1 MMDDSQGLDIPIIR
15 LRPLRDRK
23 VPKRAY
29 DKILASIKAIGLLEP
44 LIVYPDGEDYVI
56 LDGAQRYRALLELGV
71 EVVPCILGKR
81 RETFTSDRMVNQVS
95 PIQESRMIEKSLT
108 ELDEQTI
115 STTLGLVRINHRLK
129 KLLLQQ
135 LHPDVALAFDQGKLG
150 RMCAQE
156 LTYVKPQ
163 RQKDILTAMDGYK
176 DYSVAFARTMILK
189 TPPALR
195 DTRKRKHDPWDKTAQ
210 KKNDLLKQLSQ
221 AEEKH
226 DFYSRLYKQ
235 YTIDLLRLAIY
246 ARSLLTNNRIRAYLD
261 QHQSAIAA
269 RFEAVIAETKG

>member
-15 LRPLRDRK
+15 LRPLRERK
-23 VPKRAY
+23 IPKRAY
-29 DKILASIKAIGLLEP
+29 DKILTSIKKIGLLEP
-44 LIVYPDGEDYVI
+44 LVVYPEGDDYVI
-56 LDGAQRYRALLELGV
+56 LDGVARYRVLLELGV
-71 EVVPCILGKR
+71 EIVPCLVGKR

-95 PIQESRMIEKSLT
+95 PVQESRMIEKSLT

-115 STTLGLVRINHRLK
+115 ADTLGLAKIGHRMK

-135 LHPDVALAFDQGKLG
+135 LHPDVALAYDQGKIG

-156 LTYVKPQ
+156 LTCVKPQ
-163 RQKDILTAMDGYK
+163 RQRDILAAMDGYK
-176 DYSVAFARTMILK
+176 DYSVAFARTLILK

-210 KKNDLLKQLSQ
+210 KKADLLKQLTE
-221 AEEKH
+221 AEDKH

-246 ARSLLTNNRIRAYLD
+246 ARTLLSNLRIRAYLD
-261 QHQSAIAA
+261 EHQSAIMA

>member
-115 STTLGLVRINHRLK
+115 SSTLGLVRINHRLK

-163 RQKDILTAMDGYK
+163 LQKDVLTAMDGYK
-176 DYSVAFARTMILK
+176 DYSVAFARTMNLK

>member
-1 MMDDSQGLDIPIIR
+1 MMDESQGLDIPIIR
-15 LRPLRDRK
+15 LRPLRERK
-23 VPKRAY
+23 IPKRAY

-44 LIVYPDGEDYVI
+44 LVVYPEGDDYVI

-71 EVVPCILGKR
+71 EIVPCILGQR

-95 PIQESRMIEKSLT
+95 PMQESRMIAKSLT

-115 STTLGLVRINHRLK
+115 SATLGLGRIGHRIK

-135 LHPDVALAFDQGKLG
+135 LHPDVALAFDQGKIG
-150 RMCAQE
+150 RTCAQD

-163 RQKDILTAMDGYK
+163 RQKDILTAMDGYT

-195 DTRKRKHDPWDKTAQ
+195 DTRKRKHDPWDKTGQ
-210 KKNDLLKQLSQ
+210 KKADLLKQLSE

-246 ARSLLTNNRIRAYLD
+246 ARTLLTNSRIRAYLD
-261 QHQSAIAA
+261 EHQAAIVA